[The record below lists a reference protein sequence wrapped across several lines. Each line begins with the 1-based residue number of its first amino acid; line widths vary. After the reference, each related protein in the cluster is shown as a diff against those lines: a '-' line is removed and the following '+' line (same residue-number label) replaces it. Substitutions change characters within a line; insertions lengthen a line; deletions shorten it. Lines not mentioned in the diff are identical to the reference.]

1 MAWYDKD
8 QVDCMVGRVMETW
21 ERRYDDMLSEDAKA
35 EGWSVVYEPPAAGLR
50 MHSMRLVQLKGEDP
64 KDVKSERTFR
74 LIHEDKPTS
83 LVWEMRVSGK
93 WELGREWHVPV
104 EARLGALMW
113 LNRRDPAIMHE
124 LPDATGEWWHGP
136 HEERML
142 GDYGLTLG
150 ILYANWL
157 SAKTIPRRRVLAQM
171 QAVA

>member
-1 MAWYDKD
+1 
-8 QVDCMVGRVMETW
+8 MVGRAMETW

-35 EGWSVVYEPPAAGLR
+35 EGRSVVYEPPAAGLR

-171 QAVA
+171 RAVA

>member
-50 MHSMRLVQLKGEDP
+50 MHSMRLVQLKGEDL

-150 ILYANWL
+150 ILCANWL